1 MKPIVSS
8 KIIPFFYLLF
18 GIVFI
23 FVPKLP
29 LSDISDSSLTS
40 TNVLEG
46 VLRGVGVIFL
56 VFAILVSRISVISTN
71 VYRLLNSTFIFIF
84 ILMSFVGIII
94 YFSVP
99 KNPIELLIFSAI
111 NISFVLLYIW
121 ERRQ

>member
-8 KIIPFFYLLF
+8 KVIPFFYIIF
-18 GIVFI
+18 GIVFV
-23 FVPKLP
+23 FVPRLP
-29 LSDISDSSLTS
+29 LSDISDSSLAS
-40 TNVLEG
+40 TNILEG
-46 VLRGVGVIFL
+46 VLRGIGVIFFA
-56 VFAILVSRISVISTN
+56 FAILISRISVISKS

-111 NISFVLLYIW
+111 HISFVLLYIW